1 MKKAILYVFSGTGNT
16 ALVAELYKKY
26 FSDYETVI
34 YNIHKTGEE
43 ETVPQPADFDLVGIG
58 YPVHGFNAPQIVND
72 FCKSLPKMNE
82 GGADTGSGSKKT
94 FIFKTSG
101 EGLTYNNYSSQKII
115 RMMERKGY
123 EFFTERHF
131 VMPYN
136 MIFRHSP
143 QMVKSEYIYADAQV
157 RLNVKELEEGRK
169 NKLHYFPLRYWF
181 VPVVRIEW
189 LYARLQGP
197 FMKVDMNKCTRCM
210 KCANECPMD
219 NIVFKTEGADGNKKE
234 SFKFGTDCTLCVR
247 CSFNC
252 PQSAISIG
260 LLNNWK
266 VNGSYHIKQTAE
278 DASLEFPYF
287 TEKLTGLYRWLFYKY
302 YRRLDKELAQNGIS
316 L

>member
-16 ALVAELYKKY
+16 ALIADLYKKY
-26 FSDYETVI
+26 FLEYETVI
-34 YNIHKTGEE
+34 YNIHKLEEGE
-43 ETVPQPADFDLVGIG
+43 TIPLPDDFDLVGIG

-72 FCKSLPKMNE
+72 FCKALPKINVK
-82 GGADTGSGSKKT
+82 AAAPKKT

-101 EGLTYNNYSSQKII
+101 EGLSFNNYSSQKII

-123 EFFTERHF
+123 EFMTERHF

-157 RLNVKELEEGRK
+157 RLNVKELGEGRK

-210 KCANECPMD
+210 KCVKECPVN
-219 NIVFKTEGADGNKKE
+219 NIVFNDAAGGNKKAF
-234 SFKFGTDCTLCVR
+234 FKFGTDCILCVR

-252 PQSAISIG
+252 PQNAISIG

-266 VNGSYHIKQTAE
+266 INGSYHIKQTAKDE
-278 DASLEFPYF
+278 AVEFPYF
-287 TEKLTGLYRWLFYKY
+287 TETLTGLYRWLFYKY

-316 L
+316 LC